1 MDSIWIIVISALG
14 IAAVAS
20 TISALIGQRAP
31 GVAPDPERLALLR
44 DRFAETEA
52 HRLIDQ
58 VEERVAEERDAR
70 TSAPQRGQA
79 RTGRARVSA
88 ERLWAGGL

>member
-1 MDSIWIIVISALG
+1 MDSIWFFIIIALG
-14 IAAVAS
+14 IVAVAS

-44 DRFAETEA
+44 DRFTETQA

-58 VEERVAEERDAR
+58 VEERVAQERDAR

-79 RTGRARVSA
+79 RHGRARVSA